1 MPKLGL
7 EGADCYPDSALGS
20 RAGSKAGS
28 SAPQET
34 VSAELLAGSLQE
46 QSLLQHVQ
54 RAAHC
59 LPAIGVRLMFTSK
72 HRSSSYEVLLEN
84 ASAGLH
90 ADAFE
95 PFREH
100 LSPGSWVQSLG
111 SGWRSM
117 SMGEEVPP
125 RLTL

>member
-1 MPKLGL
+1 
-7 EGADCYPDSALGS
+7 
-20 RAGSKAGS
+20 
-28 SAPQET
+28 
-34 VSAELLAGSLQE
+34 
-46 QSLLQHVQ
+46 
-54 RAAHC
+54 
-59 LPAIGVRLMFTSK
+59 MFTSK
-72 HRSSSYEVLLEN
+72 HRYSSYEVLLEN

-111 SGWRSM
+111 SGLAVHEN
-117 SMGEEVPP
+117 GDEVPP